1 MVGTWKGLNHYPL
14 SGKNP
19 LSSFWQP
26 FLNGSHKFARSRGL
40 NSSDEGVI
48 FNFTQL
54 IIRVHG
60 VEQTLSRF
68 TERNSDSV
76 YCILQQLLRSKWLL
90 HYVLTTSGCCTHG
103 VALLLTYVGADC
115 CGLEGSYF
123 ACALSSAPLYS
134 KSWGSSAPSYL
145 KSFCDQYLLR
155 TFCHTKMKL
164 VVIIMQKETLRCY
177 PRNDQWVSLLYCFNM
192 AHMAPFQMPRALK
205 DYCVL
210 KSYIKPA
217 RSF

>member
-1 MVGTWKGLNHYPL
+1 MRE
-14 SGKNP
+14 
-19 LSSFWQP
+19 SSSISPIWSSELMIWDKHFR
-26 FLNGSHKFARSRGL
+26 GSLRER
-40 NSSDEGVI
+40 
-48 FNFTQL
+48 QR
-54 IIRVHG
+54 RVLHIASI
-60 VEQTLSRF
+60 EAT
-68 TERNSDSV
+68 
-76 YCILQQLLRSKWLL
+76 QLLRSNWLL
-90 HYVLTTSGCCTHG
+90 HYVWTTSGCCTHG

-155 TFCHTKMKL
+155 TFCHTKIKL

-192 AHMAPFQMPRALK
+192 AHMAPFQMTRALK